1 MNSFPLCIECI
12 TDAAKRTLNL
22 LELRLEKKQSVMEKV
37 VHYLREV
44 NLKLTPMEISFGMN
58 EIIQQETGIN
68 DPLSKVKEESN
79 VNALKLVDNANQIIE
94 NSEDPL
100 FDAIKISIS
109 GNIID
114 YGMKSDYDLSA
125 TLKEVLKKEP
135 FINDYQLL
143 RENLSKS
150 KKLVFLADNAG
161 EIVFDKLLI
170 ETINSLFEIDKI
182 ILVVKKYPFMN
193 DVTLEDIHNLGFNN
207 IPNLELA
214 EVENLTTENYFNKL
228 EIFIDSAD
236 LVIAKGQGNFE
247 VLRDRKLDLFFLF
260 LVKCKVIEELLKSE
274 EGNIIISNL

>member
-1 MNSFPLCIECI
+1 
-12 TDAAKRTLNL
+12 
-22 LELRLEKKQSVMEKV
+22 MEKV